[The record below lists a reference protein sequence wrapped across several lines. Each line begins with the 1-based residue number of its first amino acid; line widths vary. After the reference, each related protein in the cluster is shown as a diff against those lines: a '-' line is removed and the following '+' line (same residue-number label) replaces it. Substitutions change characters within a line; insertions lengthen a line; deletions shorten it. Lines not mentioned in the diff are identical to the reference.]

1 MGCKETV
8 IDGVNGYL
16 VPIKNSR
23 VLAEKMI
30 KFIDNPDL
38 IIEMGIKSR
47 ELAELNFSEEK
58 KILTQMEILK
68 C

>member
-1 MGCKETV
+1 
-8 IDGVNGYL
+8 
-16 VPIKNSR
+16 
-23 VLAEKMI
+23 MI